1 MDTVTQAL
9 LGATVAQAGFA
20 SRLGRRRALGW
31 GAVAGLMPD
40 LDVVAVATHGPF
52 GEFLY
57 HRGITHG
64 LCFGP
69 VMGPLLGVA
78 AWGAG
83 RRRRGSTAGLAD
95 PVERRLLAAW
105 IWLFVLVL
113 FTHPLLDVFTTYGTQ
128 LFAPFSDRRFALDG
142 VAIIDPFYS
151 GLLVAA
157 LLLGLLVR
165 ERPRLGA
172 GIAAAALALSTAYLF
187 YGVHL
192 NRRAEL
198 EVTRQLQE
206 QGVVEALVQVYPT
219 IFQPYLRRVVA
230 RTPDQILVGL
240 TTSLRPSR
248 LFLERF
254 SPPEHPLVEKLRSTR
269 EGSIFVW
276 FAMGEVAPR
285 VIEQADDRTLI
296 EIDDLRYGY
305 PGSPDQGIWGIRA
318 LFDERG
324 ELVGRVQRFNRRR
337 SGRVPSLESFWRAV
351 QGDFGAMGAAAGGG

>member
-20 SRLGRRRALGW
+20 SRLGRRRALAW

-57 HRGITHG
+57 HRGVTHG

-69 VMGPLLGVA
+69 VVGSLMGLA
-78 AWGAG
+78 AWGVT
-83 RRRRGSTAGLAD
+83 RRRHGGAAGLAD
-95 PVERRLLAAW
+95 PEGRRLLAAW
-105 IWLFVLVL
+105 IGLFVLVL
-113 FTHPLLDVFTTYGTQ
+113 FTHPLLDVFTSYGTQ
-128 LFAPFSDRRFALDG
+128 LLAPFSDRRFALDG

-157 LLLGLLVR
+157 LVLGLLMR
-165 ERPRLGA
+165 ERPRAGA
-172 GIAAAALALSTAYLF
+172 GNAATALVLSTAYLF

-198 EVTRQLQE
+198 EVARQLRE
-206 QGVVEALVQVYPT
+206 QGVVQARVQVYPT
-219 IFQPYLRRVVA
+219 IFQPFLRRVVA
-230 RTPDQILVGL
+230 RTPDEILVGL

-254 SPPEHPLVEKLRSTR
+254 SPPRHPLVAKLRSTR

-285 VIEQADDRTLI
+285 VIEQGDDRTLI

-305 PGSPDQGIWGIRA
+305 PGSPDRGIWGIRA
-318 LFDERG
+318 LFDQRG
-324 ELVGRVQRFNRRR
+324 ELVGSVQRFNRRR
-337 SGRVPSLESFWRAV
+337 GGRLPSVASFWRAV
-351 QGDFGAMGAAAGGG
+351 QGDFEPMGAAGGG